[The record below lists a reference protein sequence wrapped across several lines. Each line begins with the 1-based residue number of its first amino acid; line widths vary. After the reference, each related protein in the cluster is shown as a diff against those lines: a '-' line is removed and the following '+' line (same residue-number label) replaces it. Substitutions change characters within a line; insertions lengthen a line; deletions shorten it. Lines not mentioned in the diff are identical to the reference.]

1 MIINITAVLVATL
14 AEFVI
19 GAIWYMP
26 IFGTLWGKIH
36 GIEKLSKKEQEQAQK
51 DMMPLLAV
59 QIVITFITTI
69 TLAKLWTLLPAY
81 SIYSLAWLGWI
92 GFVVPTQ
99 IAAII
104 FGGTNPK
111 WFVQKAFI
119 MSSGSLACL
128 TVAAAIIDAIK

>member
-1 MIINITAVLVATL
+1 MSINITAVLVATL
-14 AEFVI
+14 AEFII

-36 GIEKLSKKEQEQAQK
+36 GSNNMTKKEQEQAQK

-69 TLAKLWTLLPAY
+69 TLAKLWTLLPLY

-111 WFVQKAFI
+111 WFVHKTLI
-119 MSSGSLACL
+119 MSVGSLACL
-128 TVAAAIIDAIK
+128 TAAAAIINTIK